1 MTDSSNNPR
10 AIPNMYVTTMQRD
23 QPAIRI
29 EIVGSAFN
37 FLQVTNWVILHIT
50 FASVISLRK
59 IIIYYTRNTCM
70 QQPLATKS
78 MQLYFRNYMKYLYRL
93 LS

>member
-1 MTDSSNNPR
+1 MMNPRKVTDSSNNPR

-37 FLQVTNWVILHIT
+37 FLQVTS
-50 FASVISLRK
+50 ASVISLRK